1 MAASLRLAF
10 LSCATALALAG
21 GCARAPA
28 SDAAPA
34 ASPPEAAAIGAV
46 LLKGLGHHS
55 FPVTSAVPEVQR
67 WFDQGLALTYGFNHD
82 AAERAFLKATELDP
96 ACAMCWWGA
105 SLVLGPHVNAAMDP
119 ADAADAWARLQRA
132 RELAPAASERE
143 QAFIAA
149 LAARYAADPPEDRR
163 PLDEAYAGAMR
174 ALAEQRPDD
183 LDAAVLFAEAM
194 IRWQPIRTWTR

>member
-21 GCARAPA
+21 GCGRAPA

-46 LLKGLGHHS
+46 LLEGLGHHS